1 MRLSLAR
8 PLLWCR
14 AMRNTDSIPSLDAA
28 ELTAVT
34 GGCGKKQAPPPQAP
48 PPQMAPPPER
58 GGVDVTVATGAQAA
72 QLIGQAQGGAA
83 PRMI

>member
-1 MRLSLAR
+1 MRLRLAR

-14 AMRNTDSIPSLDAA
+14 SMRNTDSIPSLDVA
-28 ELTAVT
+28 ELTTVT

-58 GGVDVTVATGAQAA
+58 GGVDVTVATGARAA

>member
-1 MRLSLAR
+1 
-8 PLLWCR
+8 
-14 AMRNTDSIPSLDAA
+14 MRNTDSIPSLDAA